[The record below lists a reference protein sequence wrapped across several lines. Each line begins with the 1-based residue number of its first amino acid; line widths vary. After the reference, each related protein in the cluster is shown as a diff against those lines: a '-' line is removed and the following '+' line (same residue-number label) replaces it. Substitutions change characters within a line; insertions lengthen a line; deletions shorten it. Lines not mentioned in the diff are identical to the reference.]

1 MRCRIEGEAVA
12 LRWGTTTAEARGV
25 TEPIYS
31 WSHGIYARSLRQ
43 IHLTLVDPGFPERYK
58 AQICIRQ
65 VPYDLCLEDRPIVPF
80 ARLHVHVKSSS
91 PKSVRYQEHS
101 YAGSG
106 WISFRPL
113 LLVQQGFNVDSSR
126 LTGSSVKG
134 NLWPSGTILYG
145 SLLNPLRFDHLARGT
160 GSIGTADSLLGYAT
174 IRRYACLGP

>member
-1 MRCRIEGEAVA
+1 
-12 LRWGTTTAEARGV
+12 V

-31 WSHGIYARSLRQ
+31 WNHGIYARSLGQ

-58 AQICIRQ
+58 AQICIRH

-134 NLWPSGTILYG
+134 NLWPSGTILSPPIRPPG
-145 SLLNPLRFDHLARGT
+145 QRNRVHRNGRFPSGLRDHPEVRLPR
-160 GSIGTADSLLGYAT
+160 S
-174 IRRYACLGP
+174 LGPRGYFRRHS